1 MFPARC
7 ARVRP
12 AAALL
17 LAAATL
23 AAGCSA
29 PAGSDEADPLT
40 VLAPPGAGSARV
52 DPAASPVNAN
62 GTLLLARRGDAWLL
76 LDAATGAPREAAIP
90 ASAREAKWS
99 PLDAN
104 SAYYL
109 EANEIHRYD
118 VRRAEST
125 RIGVYENYTR
135 VATGGRGDVVLL
147 PDGHIALALL
157 AERADGAQDL
167 LLLSIRERAT
177 FGRETV
183 SSRAWT
189 LTPPATSALV
199 SPTGLVLAF
208 GNGTRAFTLAGERS
222 FTRADE
228 ALDACL
234 VRGREGWLYARDGG
248 LVVEHVARGLL
259 ARVHDAPALAASCRS
274 VDAEGIAL
282 VHDASGL
289 VAVALD
295 EPRASWRIV
304 EGAVESPAPTRALDA
319 VFFTRDGALVRA
331 DLDEETRAAIAA
343 RVLG

>member
-1 MFPARC
+1 MFRARC
-7 ARVRP
+7 LRVRR
-12 AAALL
+12 AAVLL

-23 AAGCSA
+23 AAGCGA
-29 PAGSDEADPLT
+29 PAGSDEAGPLT
-40 VLAPPGAGSARV
+40 VLAPRGSESARV

-62 GTLLLARRGDAWLL
+62 GTLLLARRADAWLL
-76 LDAATGAPREAAIP
+76 LDAATGTVRASAIP
-90 ASAREAKWS
+90 ASAREARWS

-104 SAYYL
+104 SAYFL
-109 EANEIHRYD
+109 EGNEIHRYD

-135 VATGGRGDVVLL
+135 VTTGERGDVVLL

-157 AERADGAQDL
+157 AERADGAQEL

-183 SSRAWT
+183 SSRAWR
-189 LTPPATSALV
+189 LAPPATSALV

-208 GNGTRAFTLAGERS
+208 GNGTRAFTLAGAPA
-222 FTRADE
+222 FARADE
-228 ALDACL
+228 PLDACL

-248 LVVEHVARGLL
+248 LVVEHVARSLL
-259 ARVHDAPALAASCRS
+259 ARVHDAPVLAASCRS

-304 EGAVESPAPTRALDA
+304 AGAVESPAPARALDA
-319 VFFTRDGALVRA
+319 VFFTRDGTLVRA
-331 DLDEETRAAIAA
+331 DVDEGTRAAISA